1 MKIQIE
7 KTITTK
13 ELAKLI
19 GLSRTLVTLHLCR
32 LDKYRTGLRNHFLYI
47 YNGDFLKDLLEFY
60 ITKAKT
66 CYGERYEKYVQV
78 VQKVKKMLELW
89 NKAEKYRNSKT
100 VKQD

>member
-7 KTITTK
+7 KTISTK

-19 GLSRTLVTLHLCR
+19 GLSTTVVTLHLCR
-32 LDKYRTGLRNHFLYI
+32 FDNYRTGLKNHFLYV
-47 YNGDFLKDLLEFY
+47 YNGDFLKELLEFY
-60 ITKAKT
+60 IIKAKS
-66 CYGERYEKYVQV
+66 YVGKRYEKYVQV
-78 VQKVKKMLELW
+78 VQKLNKLLELW